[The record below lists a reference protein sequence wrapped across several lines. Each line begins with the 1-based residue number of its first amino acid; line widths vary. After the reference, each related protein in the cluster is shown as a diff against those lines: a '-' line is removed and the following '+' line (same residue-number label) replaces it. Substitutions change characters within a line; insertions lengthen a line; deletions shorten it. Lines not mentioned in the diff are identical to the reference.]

1 MRCNLQFPLIPKSIL
16 KFKNPKQW
24 NTKRKQ
30 IRQPITEGSSSV
42 LVAGTEIE
50 QFLFDS
56 RNWRQTPDACQ
67 MVWHTLQFTAP
78 VYGACVVSLTQAI
91 VAAASAGWQTDRQRE
106 RERQRELVLLPE
118 NMQRDW
124 ECEQQQLARVD
135 TATHTHTHTHRR
147 HWQSVKQSR
156 AQCPLH
162 YITRK
167 LLSLILTPVGVGLKI
182 TSDIVSKQSGVTDWP
197 VLWEDNIRR
206 CWDIAAAY
214 NDEIT
219 TTTYNTSNHQCTS
232 ITLNF

>member
-67 MVWHTLQFTAP
+67 MVWHTLQFMAP

-135 TATHTHTHTHRR
+135 TATHTHTHTADTGNQWSSHE
-147 HWQSVKQSR
+147 HSVR
-156 AQCPLH
+156 
-162 YITRK
+162 YITLHANCCHWYSRQSA
-167 LLSLILTPVGVGLKI
+167 LA
-182 TSDIVSKQSGVTDWP
+182 SK
-197 VLWEDNIRR
+197 
-206 CWDIAAAY
+206 
-214 NDEIT
+214 
-219 TTTYNTSNHQCTS
+219 
-232 ITLNF
+232 